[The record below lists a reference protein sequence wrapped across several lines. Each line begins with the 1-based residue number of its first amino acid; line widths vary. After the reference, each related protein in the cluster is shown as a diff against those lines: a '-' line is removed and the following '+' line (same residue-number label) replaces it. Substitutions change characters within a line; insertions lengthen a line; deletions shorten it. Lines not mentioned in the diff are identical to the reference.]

1 MNAKTGLI
9 AGVTVLLLVVAG
21 TMVFTP
27 KEAGGPAGGIEP
39 YLVGEMAALTVP
51 AETQMLSDHIIM
63 AETGEPK
70 KLSAMKGRAMLINL
84 WAPWCA
90 PCRAEMKELAH
101 LQKELGDDDFE
112 VIAINV
118 DRGGIRQ
125 AEETLKEWG
134 VEGLNLYAEPTM
146 AIAFDLAE
154 GALPTSFVVDKNGE
168 VRALFL
174 GPLAWDK
181 PEGMALFEALKNG
194 EI

>member
-9 AGVTVLLLVVAG
+9 AGIVVGALAAASM
-21 TMVFTP
+21 MVFT
-27 KEAGGPAGGIEP
+27 GGSGNKQAGGIEP

-51 AETQMLSDHIIM
+51 AEPQMLSDHIIM
-63 AETGEPK
+63 NEAGEPK
-70 KLSAMKGRAMLINL
+70 KLSAMAGKAMLINL

-101 LQKELGDDDFE
+101 VQKELGGESFE
-112 VIAINV
+112 VVAINV
-118 DRGGIRQ
+118 NRGGIRE

-134 VEGLNLYAEPTM
+134 IEGLALYAEPTM

-154 GALPTSFVVDKNGE
+154 GALPTSFVVDKKGE
-168 VRALFL
+168 VRALYL

-181 PEGMALFEALKNG
+181 PEGIALFEALKNG

>member
-1 MNAKTGLI
+1 MSKTTLI
-9 AGVTVLLLVVAG
+9 VVALVG
-21 TMVFTP
+21 LLGVAGFMVFKP
-27 KEAGGPAGGIEP
+27 AGGGNDGGGIEP
-39 YLVGEMAALTVP
+39 YLVGEMAKLTVP

-63 AETGEPK
+63 AEAGEPK
-70 KLSAMKGRAMLINL
+70 KLSAMKGQAMLINL

-90 PCRAEMKELAH
+90 PCRAEMKELAN
-101 LQKELGDDDFE
+101 LQHELGDETFE

-134 VEGLNLYAEPTM
+134 IEGLGLYAEPTM

-168 VRALFL
+168 IRALFL

-181 PEGMALFEALKNG
+181 PEGLALFEALKKG

>member
-1 MNAKTGLI
+1 MSAKNQTMAAI
-9 AGVTVLLLVVAG
+9 AGLLVLAAG
-21 TMVFTP
+21 LLVFLFMP
-27 KEAGGPAGGIEP
+27 SKGAIEP
-39 YLVGEMAALTVP
+39 YLRGEMAKLTVP
-51 AETQMLSDHIIM
+51 TTPQALSDHIIM
-63 AETGEPK
+63 SENGEPK
-70 KLSAMKGRAMLINL
+70 KLSAMKGRVMLINL

-90 PCRAEMKELAH
+90 PCRAEMKELAN
-101 LQKELGDDDFE
+101 LQHELGDANFE

-134 VEGLNLYAEPTM
+134 IEGLNLYAEPTM

-154 GALPTSFVVDKNGE
+154 GKLPTSFVVDKAGT

-181 PEGMALFEALKNG
+181 PEALALFEALKKD